1 MPQSRHR
8 KTTKAK
14 KRPRGTT
21 INKPSAGSSRAS
33 NESLVKTIAIVVA
46 AALLLSLAAYL
57 LFHRNSSKAAQ
68 VTTPSGL
75 KYTDIVEGTGPVPVK
90 GQTLSVQY
98 TGKLQNEKGKKF
110 DSSYDHGKPF
120 DFKFGV
126 DPMIPGWDEGVATM
140 KVGGKRN
147 LIVPPGLGYGV
158 QGKPGI
164 PPNSTLFFEIELL
177 SAK

>member
-1 MPQSRHR
+1 M
-8 KTTKAK
+8 TV
-14 KRPRGTT
+14 
-21 INKPSAGSSRAS
+21 NKPSAGSSSAR
-33 NESLVKTIAIVVA
+33 NQKRVQTVAIVVMG
-46 AALLLSLAAYL
+46 ALLLSLAAYL
-57 LFHRNSSKAAQ
+57 LVSRRSSQAQQ

-75 KYTDIVEGTGPVPVK
+75 KYTDIVEGTGPVPEK

-110 DSSYDHGKPF
+110 DSSYDHGKPME
-120 DFKFGV
+120 FKFGV
-126 DPMIPGWDEGVATM
+126 DKMIPGWDEGVATM

-147 LIVPPGLGYGV
+147 LIVPPGLGYGI
-158 QGKPGI
+158 QGKPNI

>member
-1 MPQSRHR
+1 M
-8 KTTKAK
+8 TV
-14 KRPRGTT
+14 
-21 INKPSAGSSRAS
+21 NKPSAGSSAR
-33 NESLVKTIAIVVA
+33 NEKRVQTVAIVVA

-57 LFHRNSSKAAQ
+57 LVSRRSSQPQQ

-98 TGKLQNEKGKKF
+98 TGMLQNEKGKKF

-126 DPMIPGWDEGVATM
+126 DSMIPGWDEGVATM

-158 QGKPGI
+158 NGKPGI

-177 SAK
+177 RAK